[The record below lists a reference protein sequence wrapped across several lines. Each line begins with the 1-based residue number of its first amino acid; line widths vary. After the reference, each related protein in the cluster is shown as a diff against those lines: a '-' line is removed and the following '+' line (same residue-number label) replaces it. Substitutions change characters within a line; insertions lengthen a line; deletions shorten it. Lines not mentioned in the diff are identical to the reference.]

1 MPQSGYEKEAG
12 ATAMI
17 RDILRAALTVF
28 VMSVAAGLLVEV
40 RFNLAA
46 IDVAHRAALGQ
57 QVAQYQQPEIQQTG
71 RLRQFGRATLN
82 LADAALGILR

>member
-1 MPQSGYEKEAG
+1 
-12 ATAMI
+12 MI
-17 RDILRAALTVF
+17 RDMIRAALTVF

-46 IDVAHRAALGQ
+46 IDVAHRAALSQ
-57 QVAQYQQPEIQQTG
+57 QVAQYQPAELEQPG
-71 RLRQFGRATLN
+71 RLRQFGKATLN

>member
-1 MPQSGYEKEAG
+1 
-12 ATAMI
+12 MI
-17 RDILRAALTVF
+17 RDIVRAALAVL
-28 VMSVAAGLLVEV
+28 VMSVAAGLLIEV

-57 QVAQYQQPEIQQTG
+57 QVDQYQPPEIEQPG
-71 RLRQFGRATLN
+71 RLRQLGRATLS

>member
-1 MPQSGYEKEAG
+1 
-12 ATAMI
+12 MI
-17 RDILRAALTVF
+17 RDILRTALAITTITIG
-28 VMSVAAGLLVEV
+28 AGLLIEV

-57 QVAQYQQPEIQQTG
+57 QVAQYQPPEIEQPG
-71 RLRQFGRATLN
+71 RLRQFGRATLS

>member
-1 MPQSGYEKEAG
+1 
-12 ATAMI
+12 MI
-17 RDILRAALTVF
+17 RDIIRTACAIAAMTIG
-28 VMSVAAGLLVEV
+28 AGLLIET
-40 RFNLAA
+40 RYHLAA

-57 QVAQYQQPEIQQTG
+57 QVAQYQQPEIEHPG

>member
-1 MPQSGYEKEAG
+1 
-12 ATAMI
+12 MI
-17 RDILRAALTVF
+17 RDILRTALAITTITIG
-28 VMSVAAGLLVEV
+28 AGLLIEV
-40 RFNLAA
+40 RYNLAA

-57 QVAQYQQPEIQQTG
+57 QVAQYQPPEVEQPG

>member
-1 MPQSGYEKEAG
+1 
-12 ATAMI
+12 MI
-17 RDILRAALTVF
+17 RDIVRAALAVL
-28 VMSVAAGLLVEV
+28 VMSVAAGLLIET
-40 RFNLAA
+40 RYHLAA

-57 QVAQYQQPEIQQTG
+57 QVAQYEHPETEQSG